1 MTAPQLSTV
10 TVDLIESYGNTAKN
24 VILAYRTG
32 GERLVG
38 YVETRWEKALNQSRA
53 QLADDVAS
61 NASAAQKAF
70 GSYYVK
76 GITLTAD
83 GADAVVNNVVRL
95 AGRGVAQVAA
105 NAHKFEEKTG
115 VTALNLLAQAAV
127 PAAVAVTNLA
137 GQIEQKSALLANRV
151 AGSTGKAA
159 VAGVKR
165 KPAAKKARARK
176 AA

>member
-53 QLADDVAS
+53 QLADEVAT
-61 NASAAQKAF
+61 NASAAQKVF

-105 NAHKFEEKTG
+105 NAHLLEEKTG
-115 VTALNLLAQAAV
+115 VTALNLLAQAAI
-127 PAAVAVTNLA
+127 PAAVAATQLA
-137 GQIEQKSALLANRV
+137 GQIEQKSAQLVNRV
-151 AGSTGKAA
+151 AGSTSKAA

-165 KPAAKKARARK
+165 ASAFKKARARK
-176 AA
+176 AS